1 MACFCHAGAGPIQGK
16 GEAGEERAMVWGAS
30 FWQRVRQSSVLGALV
45 AIVFVVAVCVLGV
58 VGILQVDG
66 FHLAGG

>member
-1 MACFCHAGAGPIQGK
+1 
-16 GEAGEERAMVWGAS
+16 MVWGAS